1 MYNDTDIRRNQS
13 ATARIDKMT
22 SALESYLRKKIPI
35 KELKV
40 VLEKNT
46 DFSQSLWEDDEDYTE
61 QNRVNEAHDQIIDK
75 INNVPSEQSKRQ
87 IIAMQLKMP
96 ESSMLVGQ
104 VLVGEIAID
113 DAQPIADAIRN
124 RHVNTAYDK
133 LLELGYSK
141 ENARDMIKK

>member
-1 MYNDTDIRRNQS
+1 MYNDTDIRRNRS
-13 ATARIDKMT
+13 ATVRIDKMT
-22 SALESYLRKKIPI
+22 SALESYLRKKISI

-46 DFSQSLWEDDEDYTE
+46 DFSQSLWEDDDDYTE
-61 QNRVNEAHDQIIDK
+61 QNRVHEAHDQIIDK
-75 INNVPSEQSKRQ
+75 INNVPLEQSKRQ
-87 IIAMQLKMP
+87 IIAIQLKMP

>member
-1 MYNDTDIRRNQS
+1 MYSDTDIRRNRS

-22 SALESYLRKKIPI
+22 SALESYLRKKISI
-35 KELKV
+35 KELK
-40 VLEKNT
+40 LTLKTNT
-46 DFSQSLWEDDEDYTE
+46 DFSQSLWEDDEEYTE

-75 INNVPSEQSKRQ
+75 INGVPSEQSKRQ
-87 IIAMQLKMP
+87 TIAMELKMP

-104 VLVGEIAID
+104 VLAGEIAMD

-124 RHVNTAYDK
+124 RHINTAYDK

-141 ENARDMIKK
+141 ENARDIIKK